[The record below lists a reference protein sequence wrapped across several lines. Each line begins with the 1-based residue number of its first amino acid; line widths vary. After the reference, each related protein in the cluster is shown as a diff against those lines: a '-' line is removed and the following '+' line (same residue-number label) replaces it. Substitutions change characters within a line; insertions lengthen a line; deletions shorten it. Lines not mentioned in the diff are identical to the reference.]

1 MTNNCLVMFTCIN
14 KFVTHIKGPGCSEFA
29 DCIKIRQG
37 VTCRCRPG
45 FIGNGRTCVFLQN
58 KIASKYRPVNVQRNH
73 FSHPITSAIP
83 ANRLTTL
90 EDKLRFNVRTK
101 PRHFDGRNHRRKPS
115 HNNLGGL
122 QTPKTSN
129 KKHQNKIWRPS
140 KIKPLINTH
149 KPRGFGLNVPSKFPD
164 FRRDP
169 IAENGNNL
177 LGFPTLVIR
186 NRPHAKIATN
196 NHQPPR
202 NQVGKMRNRQKMNP
216 KIFGRPSKYFNKN
229 NKPLKEDRNRFIG
242 NRRHP
247 KTLDKNRSI
256 DTLPKNN
263 AIRLYPDSNS
273 PLVKNKLGHKYVA
286 CKRINNRMICK
297 LKYGIHNNDKVAS
310 VPNPLNFNN
319 ILIKGQLIP
328 LPQILKNFNSH
339 EANKPKRKPVAP
351 PNNSDKLLGKPINDI
366 FNSKKQKNLNGS
378 PRFHLPLRKGMKKHS
393 PNNENR
399 MLINP
404 KQTELGSKRPNKNNT
419 QYRKRPYSNHRRY
432 KQPTRSDMKR
442 VTEIIRSLSE
452 ALNGSNNKKVT
463 NNEWKLLPLY
473 ADRFTT
479 TNVRENTFPASTVGW
494 TSASI
499 RFLDSIS
506 KKTGD
511 GQYFY
516 SSSTPTSDIRYTETL
531 PTLHISEQQP
541 QFDVNRRVLPKGNI
555 NFPNRKGDSIIPND
569 NRRRKP
575 LAGNNSMFN
584 KRRYPTTYST
594 INELIV
600 EPSANRLDTKPVL
613 VNQNILLIKKFLNH
627 PLKDRHQ
634 LNTGPKINSL
644 IRKCKLYGLDC
655 IKIRNVTSFT
665 DINRTLMPRKNI
677 KFTFPFTVSSN
688 SRSDQETTQATS
700 MLYSTEKI
708 MTTGIETNS
717 VKNGIIE
724 DWKPHKPQ
732 TDPESKSKTPRKYA
746 VVQPSSIG
754 GEPGKNEVKHENCEN
769 ASGEKQASSGLRYK
783 IMKKIKE
790 SVAEIKG

>member
-1 MTNNCLVMFTCIN
+1 MSLFFFQNGSVWMTNNCLVMFTCIN
-14 KFVTHIKGPGCSEFA
+14 KFVTHIKSPGCSEFA

-45 FIGNGRTCVFLQN
+45 FIGNGQTCVFLQN

-73 FSHPITSAIP
+73 LSHPIISAMP
-83 ANRLTTL
+83 ADRLITL
-90 EDKLRFNVRTK
+90 EDKLRVNVQAK
-101 PRHFDGRNHRRKPS
+101 SPHFDGRNHRRKPS
-115 HNNLGGL
+115 HSSLGGRRN
-122 QTPKTSN
+122 PDNSI
-129 KKHQNKIWRPS
+129 KKHQNKTWRPS
-140 KIKPLINTH
+140 KIRPLINTH
-149 KPRGFGLNVPSKFPD
+149 KPRGFGLNAPSEFPD
-164 FRRDP
+164 FRHDP
-169 IAENGNNL
+169 SAENGNNL
-177 LGFPTLVIR
+177 SGFPASVIR

-196 NHQPPR
+196 NRQPPR
-202 NQVGKMRNRQKMNP
+202 NQAGKMRNRQKVDP

-229 NKPLKEDRNRFIG
+229 DKLLKENRNRFIG
-242 NRRHP
+242 NRGHP
-247 KTLDKNRSI
+247 KMLDKNRNI

-263 AIRLYPDSNS
+263 IIRLYPDSNS
-273 PLVKNKLGHKYVA
+273 PLVKNKPGHKYVA

-319 ILIKGQLIP
+319 ILMKGQLIP
-328 LPQILKNFNSH
+328 LPQILNNFNSH
-339 EANKPKRKPVAP
+339 ETNKPKRKPVAP
-351 PNNSDKLLGKPINDI
+351 PNDSDKPIGKPI
-366 FNSKKQKNLNGS
+366 FNSKKQKNLNET
-378 PRFHLPLRKGMKKHS
+378 PRFHHLPSKGMRKHP

-404 KQTELGSKRPNKNNT
+404 KETEPGSKRPNKNNT

-442 VTEIIRSLSE
+442 VTEIIRSLSG
-452 ALNGSNNKKVT
+452 ALNGPNNKKVT
-463 NNEWKLLPLY
+463 SKEWKLLPLY
-473 ADRFTT
+473 TDGFTT
-479 TNVRENTFPASTVGW
+479 TNLRENTFPASTVGW

-516 SSSTPTSDIRYTETL
+516 SSSAPTSDIRYTETL
-531 PTLHISEQQP
+531 PTLHISEEQP
-541 QFDVNRRVLPKGNI
+541 RFDVKGNI
-555 NFPNRKGDSIIPND
+555 NFPNREGDNIIPND

-594 INELIV
+594 MNELIV
-600 EPSANRLDTKPVL
+600 EPSADRLDAKPVL
-613 VNQNILLIKKFLNH
+613 VNENIPMIKKKFLNR
-627 PLKDRHQ
+627 PLKDRHHS
-634 LNTGPKINSL
+634 NTGPKINSL
-644 IRKCKLYGLDC
+644 IRKCKLYGLGC
-655 IKIRNVTSFT
+655 IKIRNVTGFT

-677 KFTFPFTVSSN
+677 IFPFTVSSH

-700 MLYSTEKI
+700 VLYSTEKI

-717 VKNGIIE
+717 VQNDIIE
-724 DWKPHKPQ
+724 DWKPHQPKKG
-732 TDPESKSKTPRKYA
+732 PESKSKTPRKYA
-746 VVQPSSIG
+746 GVQPSSIG
-754 GEPGKNEVKHENCEN
+754 GQPGKNDENCEN

-783 IMKKIKE
+783 IMKKIKQ